1 MIPLYVLFSVL
12 ALVAGFSVVIQRNP
26 IHSAL
31 SLLVAF
37 VAMGFAMILLGSPF
51 LGAVFLILYAG
62 AIITLFLFVLML
74 LNLRRPA
81 FDFDLSLRSYV
92 GVIAVG
98 AMWAATLLALFQS
111 PELQRP
117 FTVRASFDPAFYRI
131 GLFQQY
137 LVPFEILSVLLLVAL
152 VAVLALTEREG
163 AE

>member
-1 MIPLYVLFSVL
+1 MILLYVLFSVL
-12 ALVAGFSVVIQRNP
+12 ALMAGLLVILQRNP
-26 IHSAL
+26 VYSAL

-51 LGAVFLILYAG
+51 LGAVFLIIYAG

-81 FDFDLSLRSYV
+81 FDFDFSLRSYV
-92 GVIAVG
+92 GVLAVG
-98 AMWAATLLALFQS
+98 TVWAATLLALFRT
-111 PELQRP
+111 PELERP
-117 FTVRASFDPAFYRI
+117 FTVQASFDPTFYRV

-137 LVPFEILSVLLLVAL
+137 IVPFEILSVLLLVAL
-152 VAVLALTEREG
+152 VAVLALTRKEE